1 MLEPRNILADKLTI
15 QPDERRSLSEIQF
28 SDRRYGGLYH
38 LERPVAISLS
48 NGGFEATFLAAPE
61 DLVQMRDWLNKAI
74 AAIDAVDGHS
84 AEAA

>member
-1 MLEPRNILADKLTI
+1 MLEPRNVLADKLTI

-38 LERPVAISLS
+38 LERPVSISLA

-61 DLVQMRDWLNKAI
+61 DLVQMRDWLIKAI